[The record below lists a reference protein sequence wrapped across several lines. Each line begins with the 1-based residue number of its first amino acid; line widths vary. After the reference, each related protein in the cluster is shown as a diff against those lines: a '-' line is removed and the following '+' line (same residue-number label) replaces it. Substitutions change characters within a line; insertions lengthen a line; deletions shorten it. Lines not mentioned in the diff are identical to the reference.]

1 MDCLVLS
8 DRINVNIELE
18 RIWKEAAVAYRAAIP
33 LFACDAKR
41 MFEVL
46 RSMLMDPVGVAH

>member
-1 MDCLVLS
+1 VLS

-18 RIWKEAAVAYRAAIP
+18 RIWPNRAAIP

-41 MFEVL
+41 MSEVQ
-46 RSMLMDPVGVAH
+46 RSMLTDPLGVAH